1 MSNQG
6 IGSRFTIEMSASL
19 RKIVIVDTATR
30 ELWNVAENGD
40 VHQVALLLSR
50 GVNVNARNEHGTT
63 AVMRAARNGHV
74 EVVRTLLDHGAD
86 PNIARNDKFTALALA
101 AFFGHTETV
110 RLLIDHGAKTEV
122 VTRSG
127 TSPRLW
133 ATARTFTETARC
145 FEKPAAP
152 RRPVRAPVLPEPAP
166 VPVLPAPVAAAP
178 PVIKTLKDPPE
189 IWDLVH
195 EVPRDFNARSAFL
208 TRIKSVKWPVL
219 VGAFAVL
226 VVVACGV
233 GLFVSRSSK
242 TSNVSVELPRVQTP
256 VQNAAKVPVT
266 PAAQT
271 PAPVESPVTEAAPVI
286 VTRKAPVTRQSKPRA
301 VAEENVIAVAP
312 SREEPQVVAPQV
324 EKPKPRES
332 PVKSAP
338 NSALSPHLIAPAKNA
353 KVIQWP

>member
-1 MSNQG
+1 
-6 IGSRFTIEMSASL
+6 MSAPL
-19 RKIVIVDTATR
+19 RKLVMVDTATR
-30 ELWNVAENGD
+30 ELWRVAENGD
-40 VHQVALLLSR
+40 VREVAAILSR

-63 AVMRAARNGHV
+63 ALMRAARNGHA
-74 EVVRTLLDHGAD
+74 EVVRMLIEHGAD

-110 RLLIDHGAKTEV
+110 RILIDHGAKTEV

-152 RRPVRAPVLPEPAP
+152 LRPVA
-166 VPVLPAPVAAAP
+166 VPVSAPPVSAAP

-195 EVPRDFNARSAFL
+195 EVPRDFNAGSAFL
-208 TRIKSVKWPVL
+208 TRIKSAKWPVV

-226 VVVACGV
+226 LVVACGV

-242 TSNVSVELPRVQTP
+242 TKNVSVKVPLPVQSP
-256 VQNAAKVPVT
+256 VQNAVEVPVA
-266 PAAQT
+266 P
-271 PAPVESPVTEAAPVI
+271 PAPVTDAAPVV
-286 VTRKAPVTRQSKPRA
+286 VTKRAPATVTRQPKPRA
-301 VAEENVIAVAP
+301 VVEENVAAAAP
-312 SREEPQVVAPQV
+312 IREEPVVAAPQV

-332 PVKSAP
+332 PVKSPP
-338 NSALSPHLIAPAKNA
+338 NSTLSPHLIAPAKNA

>member
-1 MSNQG
+1 
-6 IGSRFTIEMSASL
+6 MSAPL
-19 RKIVIVDTATR
+19 RKLVIVDTATR
-30 ELWNVAENGD
+30 ELWSVSESGD
-40 VHQVALLLSR
+40 VNEVAAILSR
-50 GVNVNARNEHGTT
+50 GVNINARNEHGMT
-63 AVMRAARNGHV
+63 ALMRAARNGHAG
-74 EVVRTLLDHGAD
+74 VVRTLLEHGAD

-110 RLLIDHGAKTEV
+110 RILIDHGAKTEV

-152 RRPVRAPVLPEPAP
+152 LRSVAAPVSPAPAPVSPEPAP
-166 VPVLPAPVAAAP
+166 VSAA

-189 IWDLVH
+189 IWDVVH
-195 EVPRDFNARSAFL
+195 EVPRNFNARSAFL
-208 TRIKSVKWPVL
+208 TRIQSVKWPVA

-226 VVVACGV
+226 LFVVAGGAGV
-233 GLFVSRSSK
+233 FLSRSSK
-242 TSNVSVELPRVQTP
+242 ARNVSVEPPPVQAPVQTA
-256 VQNAAKVPVT
+256 VEVPVT
-266 PAAQT
+266 PQA
-271 PAPVESPVTEAAPVI
+271 PAPVESPVTEAAPI
-286 VTRKAPVTRQSKPRA
+286 VVTKKAPATVTRQSKPRA
-301 VAEENVIAVAP
+301 VAEENAIAIAP
-312 SREEPQVVAPQV
+312 SREEPPAVAPPV
-324 EKPKPRES
+324 EKTKPRES

>member
-1 MSNQG
+1 
-6 IGSRFTIEMSASL
+6 MSAPL
-19 RKIVIVDTATR
+19 RKLVIVDTATR
-30 ELWNVAENGD
+30 ELWGVAESGD
-40 VHQVALLLSR
+40 VNEVAAILSR
-50 GVNVNARNEHGTT
+50 GVNVNARNEHGMT
-63 AVMRAARNGHV
+63 ALMRAARNGHAA
-74 EVVRTLLDHGAD
+74 VVRALLEHGAD

-110 RLLIDHGAKTEV
+110 RILIDHGAKTEI

-145 FEKPAAP
+145 LEKAAPLRSVPAPAFPAPAA
-152 RRPVRAPVLPEPAP
+152 VSATPA
-166 VPVLPAPVAAAP
+166 

-195 EVPRDFNARSAFL
+195 EVPKGFDARSAFL
-208 TRIKSVKWPVL
+208 TRIRSTRWPVA

-226 VVVACGV
+226 LFVIAGGV

-242 TSNVSVELPRVQTP
+242 ASNVSIAPPP
-256 VQNAAKVPVT
+256 VQAPVQSAAEVPVT
-266 PAAQT
+266 PP
-271 PAPVESPVTEAAPVI
+271 PAPVESPVENPVSEAPV
-286 VTRKAPVTRQSKPRA
+286 VVPKKAPVTATRQSKPRA
-301 VAEENVIAVAP
+301 VAEENVIAVAR
-312 SREEPQVVAPQV
+312 SREEPQAVTPEIQ
-324 EKPKPRES
+324 KPKPRES

>member
-1 MSNQG
+1 
-6 IGSRFTIEMSASL
+6 MSASL
-19 RKIVIVDTATR
+19 RKVVIVDTATR

-40 VHQVALLLSR
+40 VHGVAVFLSR
-50 GVNVNARNEHGTT
+50 GVNVNGRNEHGTT
-63 AVMRAARNGHV
+63 ALMRAARNGHV

-152 RRPVRAPVLPEPAP
+152 FRPVRAPVLPEPAP
-166 VPVLPAPVAAAP
+166 IPVLPVPVAAAP
-178 PVIKTLKDPPE
+178 QVIKTLKDPPE

-195 EVPRDFNARSAFL
+195 EVPRDFNAGSAFL

-226 VVVACGV
+226 VAVACGV

-256 VQNAAKVPVT
+256 VQTAAKVPVT
-266 PAAQT
+266 PAPQA
-271 PAPVESPVTEAAPVI
+271 PAPVESPVTEAAPVA
-286 VTRKAPVTRQSKPRA
+286 VTRKAPPVTRQPKPRA
-301 VAEENVIAVAP
+301 VAEENVAAVTP

-324 EKPKPRES
+324 EKPKQRES

-338 NSALSPHLIAPAKNA
+338 NPALSPHLIAPAKNA

>member
-1 MSNQG
+1 
-6 IGSRFTIEMSASL
+6 MSAPL
-19 RKIVIVDTATR
+19 RKLVIVDTATR
-30 ELWNVAENGD
+30 ELWRVAESGD
-40 VHQVALLLSR
+40 VNELAVILSR
-50 GVNVNARNEHGTT
+50 GANVNARNEHGMT
-63 AVMRAARNGHV
+63 ALMRAAREGHAA
-74 EVVRTLLDHGAD
+74 VVRALLEHGAD

-101 AFFGHTETV
+101 AFFGHTEAV
-110 RLLIDHGAKTEV
+110 RTLLEHGAKTEV

-145 FEKPAAP
+145 FEKPAQAVSTP
-152 RRPVRAPVLPEPAP
+152 VPIRPVAVPVSAAPTPAP
-166 VPVLPAPVAAAP
+166 A

-195 EVPRDFNARSAFL
+195 EVPKGFDARSAFL
-208 TRIKSVKWPVL
+208 TRLKSTKWPVL

-226 VVVACGV
+226 LLMVAGV
-233 GLFVSRSSK
+233 ATLFVSRSSK
-242 TSNVSVELPRVQTP
+242 ARDVSVEQRP
-256 VQNAAKVPVT
+256 VQAPVQSAAKVPVSPP
-266 PAAQT
+266 PAA
-271 PAPVESPVTEAAPVI
+271 APVESPVTEAAPVV
-286 VTRKAPVTRQSKPRA
+286 VTRKAPATVTRQSKPRV
-301 VAEENVIAVAP
+301 VADENVAAVTP
-312 SREEPQVVAPQV
+312 RREEPKVEAPQV

>member
-1 MSNQG
+1 
-6 IGSRFTIEMSASL
+6 MSAHA
-19 RKIVIVDTATR
+19 RKLVIVDTATR
-30 ELWNVAENGD
+30 ELWRAAESGD
-40 VHQVALLLSR
+40 VNEVAAIVSR
-50 GVNVNARNEHGTT
+50 GVNVNARNEHGMT
-63 AVMRAARNGHV
+63 ALMRAALNGHAP
-74 EVVRTLLDHGAD
+74 VVRALLEHGAD

-110 RLLIDHGAKTEV
+110 RILIEHGAKTEI

-145 FEKPAAP
+145 FEKVTPL
-152 RRPVRAPVLPEPAP
+152 RSVPAP
-166 VPVLPAPVAAAP
+166 VSPAPAPVSDAP
-178 PVIKTLKDPPE
+178 APVIKTLKDPPE

-208 TRIKSVKWPVL
+208 TRISSMKWPVA

-226 VVVACGV
+226 LLVVACGV
-233 GLFVSRSSK
+233 GMFVLRSSK
-242 TSNVSVELPRVQTP
+242 ASKVSIEPPPIQTP
-256 VQNAAKVPVT
+256 VQAAVEVPIT
-266 PAAQT
+266 PPPA
-271 PAPVESPVTEAAPVI
+271 PAPVEKPVTETAPV
-286 VTRKAPVTRQSKPRA
+286 VVSKKAPVTVTRQSKPRA
-301 VAEENVIAVAP
+301 VAEENVAAAAP
-312 SREEPQVVAPQV
+312 SREEPQVAAVPQV

>member
-1 MSNQG
+1 
-6 IGSRFTIEMSASL
+6 MSAPL
-19 RKIVIVDTATR
+19 RKLVMVDTATR
-30 ELWNVAENGD
+30 ELWSVSESGD
-40 VHQVALLLSR
+40 VNEVAAILSR
-50 GVNVNARNEHGTT
+50 GVNVNARNEHGMT
-63 AVMRAARNGHV
+63 ALMRAARNGHAA
-74 EVVRTLLDHGAD
+74 VVRTLLEHGAD

-110 RLLIDHGAKTEV
+110 RILIDHGAKTEV

-152 RRPVRAPVLPEPAP
+152 LRSVAAPVSPAPVPVSPEPAP
-166 VPVLPAPVAAAP
+166 VSAA

-195 EVPRDFNARSAFL
+195 EVPRNFNARSAFL
-208 TRIKSVKWPVL
+208 TRIKSVKWPVA

-226 VVVACGV
+226 LFVVAGGV
-233 GLFVSRSSK
+233 GVFISRSSK
-242 TSNVSVELPRVQTP
+242 ASNVSVKPPPVQTP
-256 VQNAAKVPVT
+256 VQTAVEVPVS
-266 PAAQT
+266 PAPLA
-271 PAPVESPVTEAAPVI
+271 PAPVESPVTEAAPVV
-286 VTRKAPVTRQSKPRA
+286 VTKKAPATVTRQSKPRA

-312 SREEPQVVAPQV
+312 KREEPPAVAPQV